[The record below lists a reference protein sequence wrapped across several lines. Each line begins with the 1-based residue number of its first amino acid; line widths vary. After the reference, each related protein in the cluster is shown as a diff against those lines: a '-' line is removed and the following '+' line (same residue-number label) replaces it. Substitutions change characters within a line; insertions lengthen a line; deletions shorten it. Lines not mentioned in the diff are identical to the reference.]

1 MVETTTKND
10 EVPSLSSK
18 TDKKSEEEEK
28 KEIIVDEENPSADI
42 EMVTVSNAQPSEQS
56 FLPSIELP
64 PIKSQNKSNDDAVSN
79 ADHNTLGGHNDEIT
93 INDPS

>member
-1 MVETTTKND
+1 
-10 EVPSLSSK
+10 
-18 TDKKSEEEEK
+18 
-28 KEIIVDEENPSADI
+28 
-42 EMVTVSNAQPSEQS
+42 MVTVSNAQPSEQS